1 MKESSKSVLRRV
13 HDSRFATRYL
23 VGEGI
28 DIGAGSDPISLYSEI
43 FPLMGFVREWDL
55 QDADAQLLQG
65 VANESFGFVHSSHCL
80 EHLRDPLVAS
90 HCRTGSGCC
99 ARTVT
104 SFSLFRDFLLALA
117 ESQTTEV
124 CLVRRECCNYL
135 VMSFRQEKN
144 SGRICNG

>member
-55 QDADAQLLQG
+55 QEGMPSCCRALPT
-65 VANESFGFVHSSHCL
+65 N
-80 EHLRDPLVAS
+80 PLILFILAIVLSICAIRWLP
-90 HCRTGSGCC
+90 CRTGSGCC

-124 CLVRRECCNYL
+124 CFVRRECCNYL